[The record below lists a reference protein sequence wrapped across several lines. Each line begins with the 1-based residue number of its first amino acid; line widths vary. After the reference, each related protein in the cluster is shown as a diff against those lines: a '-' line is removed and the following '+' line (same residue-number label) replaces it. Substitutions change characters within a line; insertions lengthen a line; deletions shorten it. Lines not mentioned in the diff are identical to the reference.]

1 MKLLC
6 GVFVIC
12 TNPFKIGNV
21 KMMCAGIE
29 KKIQFYVI
37 GVVMQATTGCPGLIR
52 NAQNVVFLLNLTLF
66 LVNSKSKSCNFFKLQ
81 FL

>member
-29 KKIQFYVI
+29 KKY
-37 GVVMQATTGCPGLIR
+37 
-52 NAQNVVFLLNLTLF
+52 
-66 LVNSKSKSCNFFKLQ
+66 NFM
-81 FL
+81 